1 MATQTNKTKT
11 DEEVN
16 ETAAVD
22 YYKQL
27 VTVTLIKD
35 NNNYKDDVTI
45 TYNGTNYQIQ
55 RGVPVQIP
63 MYIKL
68 ILEDGYRQQLA
79 ADAYSEKLSHDFEA
93 KTTEIGG

>member
-1 MATQTNKTKT
+1 MASNNKKPKQAETNIT
-11 DEEVN
+11 
-16 ETAAVD
+16 D

-55 RGVPVQIP
+55 RGVPVQVP

-68 ILEDGYRQQLA
+68 ILDDSYRQQLA
-79 ADAYSEKLSHDFEA
+79 ADAYSEKLSRDFA
-93 KTTEIGG
+93 FKTTEIGG